1 MSIPRRSSP
10 LFKPVTLLKHSEAA
24 GLCRM
29 LSSHKDALTGCFSYT
44 VPTQGKTVKIAVIQ
58 NSSRGHS
65 HLEDGVETGE
75 GWLLSETPFPGELW
89 SLSPLLLHD
98 MFASP
103 SNSCPD
109 IILSI
114 SSSDICQI
122 QDHYS
127 YLAENRNKAE
137 PLYVNTLA
145 VQQHPEL
152 EPPAAGE
159 RLCHSCRSHIFPL
172 HLPTSTRNSIYS

>member
-1 MSIPRRSSP
+1 MHSHVFPTLTPSI
-10 LFKPVTLLKHSEAA
+10 
-24 GLCRM
+24 
-29 LSSHKDALTGCFSYT
+29 
-44 VPTQGKTVKIAVIQ
+44 TQGKKSKIPVTP

-122 QDHYS
+122 QDTMVT
-127 YLAENRNKAE
+127 LAGNRKAE
-137 PLYVNTLA
+137 PLFANTLFSHT
-145 VQQHPEL
+145 QQ
-152 EPPAAGE
+152 G
-159 RLCHSCRSHIFPL
+159 
-172 HLPTSTRNSIYS
+172 

>member
-1 MSIPRRSSP
+1 MSPSPPSPILFTPVDVCLKAPLEVEDSAARSVDTKMHSRCILPTLTQSIAAKITVMRNSP
-10 LFKPVTLLKHSEAA
+10 
-24 GLCRM
+24 
-29 LSSHKDALTGCFSYT
+29 
-44 VPTQGKTVKIAVIQ
+44 
-58 NSSRGHS
+58 RGHS

-114 SSSDICQI
+114 SSSDICQT
-122 QDHYS
+122 QDRYG
-127 YLAENRNKAE
+127 YFR
-137 PLYVNTLA
+137 
-145 VQQHPEL
+145 
-152 EPPAAGE
+152 
-159 RLCHSCRSHIFPL
+159 
-172 HLPTSTRNSIYS
+172 

>member
-1 MSIPRRSSP
+1 MHSHVFPTLTPSI
-10 LFKPVTLLKHSEAA
+10 
-24 GLCRM
+24 
-29 LSSHKDALTGCFSYT
+29 
-44 VPTQGKTVKIAVIQ
+44 TQGKKSKISVTP
-58 NSSRGHS
+58 NCSRGHS

-122 QDHYS
+122 QDTMVG
-127 YLAENRNKAE
+127 NRKAE
-137 PLYVNTLA
+137 PLFANTTNRA
-145 VQQHPEL
+145 
-152 EPPAAGE
+152 EPPA
-159 RLCHSCRSHIFPL
+159 PL
-172 HLPTSTRNSIYS
+172 QVPHPSPAFNNTQGKFYLQVIVVTSSSTVQVRAAQQTGTDTWKMMSGGHGREL

>member
-1 MSIPRRSSP
+1 MQYVQVTRGGNSRVIFPTLIPSI
-10 LFKPVTLLKHSEAA
+10 
-24 GLCRM
+24 
-29 LSSHKDALTGCFSYT
+29 
-44 VPTQGKTVKIAVIQ
+44 TQGNRVKIIVTQ
-58 NSSRGHS
+58 NSSRGNS

-114 SSSDICQI
+114 SSSDIFQ
-122 QDHYS
+122 
-127 YLAENRNKAE
+127 
-137 PLYVNTLA
+137 T
-145 VQQHPEL
+145 
-152 EPPAAGE
+152 
-159 RLCHSCRSHIFPL
+159 
-172 HLPTSTRNSIYS
+172 